1 MKVALIAPAAV
12 PAVQGGAENLWAGL
26 MQSFNR
32 LPGVTADFISPPSP
46 ETNLLEVL
54 QGYQRF
60 GDMDL
65 KGYDRVVSTKY
76 PAWACPHANHTVY
89 LQHTLRGLYDTYP
102 AHLGHWLSADQ
113 AKAMVKATAK
123 ATANSTAQA
132 VGSLQDLRPAGLWL
146 CKALEAASAPS
157 WQLGARAQAVGWAES
172 AAAAAAGAVVTS
184 TATTAR
190 LAALLIGLLKALQ
203 VDGEHWAEAYPGPF
217 ARACV
222 RLLDAVALAP
232 SRIRSYQAISQTVA
246 ERADYFPPG
255 VQVHVRHHPT
265 ALAVGDPLHPDL
277 HPADSTRPAPGQALK
292 RDILLAPS
300 RLEPPK
306 RMDMIIRGYAASGL
320 STPLWIVGT
329 GPQQEELQALATQ
342 TPGVEMKGF
351 LSQHELTQAYNR
363 AQFVVFAP
371 QQEDYGLITVEA
383 FKAGAPVLTCL
394 DAGGPTELVVH
405 GQSGYLAEPSAE
417 GLAKGFQHLAG
428 LDAKA
433 REAMGKQGQHWVH
446 RNLSWLD
453 LAQNLL
459 SQPKSQGHYRSPL
472 RLLVLNTFP
481 IEPVNS
487 GGRQR
492 MLGLYK
498 GLAQQARVEL
508 ISLSTTDQHPVL
520 RRHAPGFTELRL
532 PAGKPMENLARYYE
546 KQLGMSCFDI
556 TAALHPGLLAH
567 AMPWLKAGLARANAV
582 VLSHPYGYALLEQL
596 SCEAPEF
603 AEKLENLP
611 LVYEAHNVETKLKQ
625 AMLAAAPSTA
635 LGRQFAHAVAALE
648 HRLSRRAELVAAC
661 SAQDAQ
667 VFQGWRQPGQRPVL
681 VVANGL
687 DLQQVQ
693 HSSWL
698 ARLGQAQQRGYGLAL
713 FVGSSHTPNVN
724 AARLI
729 AQVASAMPG
738 WQFVLLGGCG
748 PALQRAGQPVLP
760 ANLHCLGLVSE
771 QEKQLWLAE
780 ATVGLNPMASGS
792 GTNLKIAEYAAWGL
806 PVLATGLGV
815 RGWNW
820 QPGSDY
826 LHVEASTASVSQGLE
841 AALSFMQQGKA
852 ADHRLRE
859 QALQLGWPRIARQ
872 FGQALQSLV

>member
-26 MQSFNR
+26 MQSFNG

-113 AKAMVKATAK
+113 AKAMAKSTAK
-123 ATANSTAQA
+123 STAQA
-132 VGSLQDLRPAGLWL
+132 VGSLQDHRPAGLWL

-157 WQLGARAQAVGWAES
+157 WQLEARAQAVGWAES
-172 AAAAAAGAVVTS
+172 AAAGAAAAAGEVITS
-184 TATTAR
+184 TATTAQ

-203 VDGEHWAEAYPGPF
+203 VDGEHWAAAYPGPF

-265 ALAVGDPLHPDL
+265 ALAVGAALHPN
-277 HPADSTRPAPGQALK
+277 DSTSLGSGQELK

-351 LSQHELTQAYNR
+351 LSQHELTQAYNM
-363 AQFVVFAP
+363 AQFVIFAP

-394 DAGGPTELVVH
+394 DAGGPTELVMH
-405 GQSGYLAEPSAE
+405 GQSGYLAEPSVE
-417 GLAKGFQHLAG
+417 GLAKGFQHLAR

-433 REAMGKQGQHWVH
+433 RKAMGKQGQHWVQ
-446 RNLSWLD
+446 RNLSWPELV
-453 LAQNLL
+453 LNLL
-459 SQPKSQGHYRSPL
+459 GPSRVEGGQQRAL

-498 GLAQQARVEL
+498 GLAQQAQVEL

-532 PAGKPMENLARYYE
+532 PAGEPIENLARYYE

-556 TAALHPGLLAH
+556 TVTLNPGLLAH
-567 AMPWLKAGLARANAV
+567 AMPWLEAGLERANAV

-596 SCEAPEF
+596 GSQAPEL
-603 AEKLENLP
+603 AQRLRSLP
-611 LVYEAHNVETKLKQ
+611 LVYEAHNVEADLKQ
-625 AMLAAAPSTA
+625 SMLAAAPSQA
-635 LGRQFAHAVAALE
+635 LGRQFAHSVAALE
-648 HRLSRRAELVAAC
+648 NRLSRRAELVAAC

-693 HSSWL
+693 HISWQ
-698 ARLGQAQQRGYGLAL
+698 ARLRQAQQRGYGIAL
-713 FVGSSHTPNVN
+713 FVGSPHAPNVD

-729 AQVASAMPG
+729 AQVAAAMPG

-748 PALQRAGQPVLP
+748 PALQRAGKPVLS

-806 PVLATGLGV
+806 PVLATALGV
-815 RGWNW
+815 RGWTW
-820 QPGSDY
+820 QPGEDY
-826 LHVEASTASVSQGLE
+826 VRVEASAASVSQGLE
-841 AALSFMQQGKA
+841 AALTFMQKGNA
-852 ADHRLRE
+852 VDRRLRE
-859 QALQLGWPRIARQ
+859 QALQLGWPRIARH